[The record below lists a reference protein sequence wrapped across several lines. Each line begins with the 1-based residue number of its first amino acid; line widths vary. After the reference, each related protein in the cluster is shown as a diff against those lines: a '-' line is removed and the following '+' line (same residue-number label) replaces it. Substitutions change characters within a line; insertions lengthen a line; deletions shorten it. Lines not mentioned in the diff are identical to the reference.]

1 MSESLQ
7 PPDCRLPA
15 SSAHGISQAR
25 QEYWSGLPFPSPGD
39 LPNPRIKHKPPA
51 LVGGFFTTEP
61 PGNPPLVGKGIISSW
76 KDQSRVIKVCECQA
90 GDGAHAD
97 LGRSQCICGG
107 VYVCA
112 HVIPVH
118 LWCVCVCVCLYHLL
132 RELILRGKCLLS
144 LIGFN

>member
-107 VYVCA
+107 GVCVCA
-112 HVIPVH
+112 CDPGAFV
-118 LWCVCVCVCLYHLL
+118 VCVCVF
-132 RELILRGKCLLS
+132 IS
-144 LIGFN
+144 LIEGADS